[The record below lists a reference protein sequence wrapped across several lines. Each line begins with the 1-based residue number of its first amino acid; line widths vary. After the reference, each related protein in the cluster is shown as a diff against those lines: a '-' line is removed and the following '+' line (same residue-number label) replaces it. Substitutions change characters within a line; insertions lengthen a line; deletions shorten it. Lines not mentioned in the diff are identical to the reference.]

1 MNCPYSIF
9 AVPSYSKMSS
19 ISGADMSIAYYDS
32 QYVERD
38 TLRINP
44 TDFGFA
50 RGVTLFELAR
60 VYGGKPFYLLEH
72 LQRLERG
79 AKMLDL
85 PLPDLTELA
94 DIARQVIARNTFA
107 HSAIKFYLTAG
118 ECARPSGSSYMACE
132 GFTPH
137 LMIFE
142 DEVVPKHP
150 EAPYGLD
157 LYRSGQR
164 LKIVPFDRDLPML
177 KTTNYLTGFYAA
189 RQVAGA
195 EYDDI
200 LFTHRDGYIT
210 EATRSNFFC
219 VIDGALVTPQ
229 RGMLLGITRHVV
241 LDLAAQLGI
250 KTIERDLFPAD
261 LAQATEAFT
270 TGSIAELVPA
280 RSIDADRLSTTMD
293 GQVFAALRRAFS
305 AKIQG

>member
-1 MNCPYSIF
+1 
-9 AVPSYSKMSS
+9 
-19 ISGADMSIAYYDS
+19 MSIAYYDG

-38 TLRINP
+38 TIRINP

-60 VYGGKPFYLLEH
+60 VYGGKPFYLQAH

-85 PLPDLTELA
+85 PLPELAELA
-94 DIARQVIARNTFA
+94 DMATQVITRNA
-107 HSAIKFYLTAG
+107 YPHSAIKFYLTAG
-118 ECARPSGSSYMACE
+118 ECDRPSGTSYNACQS
-132 GFTPH
+132 FRPH

-142 DEVVPKHP
+142 DEVIPKHP
-150 EAPYGLD
+150 AAPYGLEI
-157 LYRSGQR
+157 YQSGQR

-189 RQVAGA
+189 RQVAGKD
-195 EYDDI
+195 YDDI
-200 LFTHRDGYIT
+200 LFTNRDGYIT

-219 VIDGALVTPQ
+219 VIDDVLVTPQ
-229 RGMLLGITRHVV
+229 RGMLLGITRHVI
-241 LDLAAQLGI
+241 LELAAQLGI

-270 TGSIAELVPA
+270 TGSIAELLPA
-280 RSIDADRLSTTMD
+280 RSIDGRHLATTMD
-293 GQVFAALRRAFS
+293 GKIFAALRQAFS

>member
-1 MNCPYSIF
+1 
-9 AVPSYSKMSS
+9 
-19 ISGADMSIAYYDS
+19 MSIAYYDG

-38 TLRINP
+38 TIRINP

-60 VYGGKPFYLLEH
+60 VYGGKPFYLQAH

-85 PLPDLTELA
+85 PLPELA
-94 DIARQVIARNTFA
+94 ALTDIASQTIARNTYP

-118 ECARPSGSSYMACE
+118 ECDRPSGTSYNACQS
-132 GFTPH
+132 FRPH
-137 LMIFE
+137 LMVFE

-150 EAPYGLD
+150 AAPYGLEI
-157 LYRSGQR
+157 YQSGQR
-164 LKIVPFDRDLPML
+164 LKIVPCDRDLPML

-189 RQVAGA
+189 RQVAGKD
-195 EYDDI
+195 YDDI
-200 LFTHRDGYIT
+200 LFTNRDGYIT

-219 VIDGALVTPQ
+219 VIDDVLVTPQ
-229 RGMLLGITRHVV
+229 RGMLLGITRHVI
-241 LDLAAQLGI
+241 LELAAQLGI
-250 KTIERDLFPAD
+250 KTSERDLFPAD

-270 TGSIAELVPA
+270 TGSIAELLPA
-280 RSIDADRLSTTMD
+280 RSIDDRHLATTMD
-293 GQVFAALRRAFS
+293 GKIFTALRQAFS

>member
-1 MNCPYSIF
+1 
-9 AVPSYSKMSS
+9 
-19 ISGADMSIAYYDS
+19 MSIAYYDG

-38 TLRINP
+38 AIRINP

-60 VYGGKPFYLLEH
+60 VYGGKPFCLMAH

-85 PLPDLTELA
+85 PLPASTELT
-94 DIARQVIARNTFA
+94 DIASGVIARNAYA

-118 ECARPSGSSYMACE
+118 ECARPSGSSYMACD

-157 LYRSGQR
+157 LYQSGQR
-164 LKIVPFDRDLPML
+164 LKIVPYDRDLPML

-195 EYDDI
+195 DYDDI

-219 VIDGALVTPQ
+219 VIDDVLVTPQ
-229 RGMLLGITRHVV
+229 RGMLMGITRHVM
-241 LDLAAQLGI
+241 LELAAQLGI

-270 TGSIAELVPA
+270 TGSIAELMPA
-280 RSIDADRLSTTMD
+280 RSIDGHQLPTTMN
-293 GQVFAALRRAFS
+293 GKIFMALRQAFS
-305 AKIQG
+305 AKIHG

>member
-1 MNCPYSIF
+1 MP
-9 AVPSYSKMSS
+9 
-19 ISGADMSIAYYDS
+19 IAYYDG

-38 TLRINP
+38 TIRIGL

-50 RGVTLFELAR
+50 RGVALFELAR
-60 VYGGKPFYLLEH
+60 VYGGKPFYLMAH

-85 PLPDLTELA
+85 PLPELTELA
-94 DIARQVIARNTFA
+94 DIASQVIARNAYA

-118 ECARPSGSSYMACE
+118 ECDRPSGTSYNACE
-132 GFTPH
+132 SFRPH
-137 LMIFE
+137 LIMFE

-150 EAPYGLD
+150 AAPYGLEI
-157 LYRSGQR
+157 YQSGQR
-164 LKIVPFDRDLPML
+164 LKVVPFDRDLPML

-195 EYDDI
+195 DYDDI

-219 VIDGALVTPQ
+219 VIDDALVTPQ
-229 RGMLLGITRHVV
+229 RGMLLGITRHVI
-241 LDLAAQLGI
+241 LELAAQLGI
-250 KTIERDLFPAD
+250 KTIERNLFPAD
-261 LAQATEAFT
+261 LAQASEAFT
-270 TGSIAELVPA
+270 TGSIAELMPA
-280 RSIDADRLSTTMD
+280 RSIDEYHLPTTMN
-293 GQVFAALRRAFS
+293 GKIFAALRQAFS

>member
-1 MNCPYSIF
+1 MP
-9 AVPSYSKMSS
+9 
-19 ISGADMSIAYYDS
+19 IAYYDG
-32 QYVERD
+32 QFVERD
-38 TLRINP
+38 TIRINP

-60 VYGGKPFYLLEH
+60 VYGGKPFYLQEH

-79 AKMLDL
+79 ATMLDL
-85 PLPDLTELA
+85 PLPKLTELA
-94 DIARQVIARNTFA
+94 EMATQLIARNAYA

-118 ECARPSGSSYMACE
+118 ECARPSGSSYMACD

-137 LMIFE
+137 LMILE
-142 DEVVPKHP
+142 DEVAPKHP

-164 LKIVPFDRDLPML
+164 LKIVPFDRELPML

-195 EYDDI
+195 AYDDI

-219 VIDGALVTPQ
+219 VIDDILVTPQ
-229 RGMLLGITRHVV
+229 RGMLLGITRHVL
-241 LDLAAQLGI
+241 LDLAAELGI

-261 LAQATEAFT
+261 LAHATEAFT

-280 RSIDADRLSTTMD
+280 RSIDDNALPTTMD
-293 GQVFAALRRAFS
+293 GKIFSALRQAFS
-305 AKIQG
+305 AKIQSLDRSHSKQSV

>member
-1 MNCPYSIF
+1 MP
-9 AVPSYSKMSS
+9 
-19 ISGADMSIAYYDS
+19 IAYYDG
-32 QYVERD
+32 QYLERD
-38 TLRINP
+38 TIRISP

-60 VYGGKPFYLLEH
+60 VYGGKPFYLMAHLE
-72 LQRLERG
+72 RLERG
-79 AKMLDL
+79 SKMLDL
-85 PLPDLTELA
+85 PLPALTELA
-94 DIARQVIARNTFA
+94 DIASQVIARNSYA
-107 HSAIKFYLTAG
+107 SSAIKFYLTAG

-142 DEVVPKHP
+142 DEVMPKHP

-157 LYRSGQR
+157 LYQSGQR

-195 EYDDI
+195 DYDDI

-219 VIDGALVTPQ
+219 VINGVLLTPQ

-241 LDLAAQLGI
+241 LELAAQLGI

-280 RSIDADRLSTTMD
+280 RSIDNYHLATTMD
-293 GQVFAALRRAFS
+293 GKIFTALRQAFS